1 MTERDE
7 PMWVRTQDD
16 ELVNFDHVEFVR
28 IEQDEDERDF
38 EVRAYPFQW
47 IESEDDVFY
56 TLAERDTHNAAHA
69 VFEEVVAS
77 LSSGTEVLDL
87 RQQR

>member
-1 MTERDE
+1 
-7 PMWVRTQDD
+7 MWVRTQDD

-28 IEQDEDERDF
+28 VEQDEDERDF

-56 TLAERDTHNAAHA
+56 TLAGRETQAAAHT
-69 VFEEVVAS
+69 VLEQVVGA
-77 LSSGTEVLDL
+77 LLAGTDVVDL
-87 RQQR
+87 RQNP

>member
-1 MTERDE
+1 
-7 PMWVRTQDD
+7 MWVRTQDD

-28 IEQDEDERDF
+28 VEQDEDERDF

-56 TLAERDTHNAAHA
+56 TLAERETNDAAHA
-69 VFEEVVAS
+69 VFEEVIGA
-77 LSSGTEVLDL
+77 LSTGTGLLDL
-87 RQQR
+87 RRNG